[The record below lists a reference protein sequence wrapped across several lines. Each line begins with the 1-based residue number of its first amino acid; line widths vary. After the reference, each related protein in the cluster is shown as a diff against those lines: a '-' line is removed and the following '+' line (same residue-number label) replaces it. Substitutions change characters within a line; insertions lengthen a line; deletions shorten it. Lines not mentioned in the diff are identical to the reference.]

1 MNSENQ
7 LQIVPTIPTLREVPI
22 DLLPVD
28 TKKIDALWAEKTF
41 RYAHLFS
48 SKFNSTAYTNDEDLQ
63 LWINTAIDLQ
73 NELKDIGVSQAH
85 KKILQIL
92 GDYDVRI
99 PSSNNQ
105 KPKNFDDV
113 MMIISDKQWYQT
125 NQESKRSM
133 IHMITYGIFRRGYNN
148 WAIRAGKEW
157 MQSKNVTYAPE
168 VSNTENADKNKRKKK
183 GFVYTNLVMRATN
196 SIAHRVQ
203 KNMLSNHGEFLSV
216 RKKNKDDYS
225 YEAKKF
231 NHFDGYV
238 VKPVDNMLGVMSIEQ
253 QHLKAVRESVT
264 LAVRNGVTSEN
275 LRELVDSV
283 LQNNQTV
290 VDATNLQTSGT
301 QNGKVIFLNAIIFV
315 MNFSNK
321 L

>member
-1 MNSENQ
+1 MSSDQNLQ
-7 LQIVPTIPTLREVPI
+7 LVPLTQTLREVPI

-41 RYAHLFS
+41 RYAHMFS
-48 SKFNSTAYTNDEDLQ
+48 SSFTSTAYTNDEDLQ
-63 LWINTAIDLQ
+63 IWINTAIDLQ

-92 GDYDVRI
+92 NDYDVRI
-99 PSSNNQ
+99 PGSSNQ

-113 MMIISDKQWYQT
+113 ITIISDKQWYQT

-148 WAIRAGKEW
+148 WAVNASKQW
-157 MQSKNVTYAPE
+157 LQSKNVTLADE
-168 VSNTENADKNKRKKK
+168 VGNSEISDKSRRKKK
-183 GFVYTNLVMRATN
+183 GFVYTNLVMRASN
-196 SIAHRVQ
+196 SIADRIQ

-216 RKKNKDDYS
+216 RKKNNKDYS

-238 VKPVDNMLGVMSIEQ
+238 VKPIDNMLGVMSIQQ
-253 QHLKAVRESVT
+253 QHLKKVRESVT
-264 LAVRNGVTSEN
+264 LAMRNGVTSDS
-275 LRELVDSV
+275 LRELVDSL
-283 LQNNQTV
+283 LQNDQDMAIT
-290 VDATNLQTSGT
+290 TNPQALETPT
-301 QNGKVIFLNAIIFV
+301 GK
-315 MNFSNK
+315 
-321 L
+321 